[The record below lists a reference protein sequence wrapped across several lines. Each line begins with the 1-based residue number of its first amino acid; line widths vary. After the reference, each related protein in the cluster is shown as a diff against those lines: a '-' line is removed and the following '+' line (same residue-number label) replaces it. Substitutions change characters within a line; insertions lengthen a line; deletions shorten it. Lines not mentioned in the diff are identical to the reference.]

1 MKKGDTNKLGTEKSP
16 YLLQHA
22 KNPVHW
28 YPWSEEAFEKARDED
43 KPIFLSIGYSTCH
56 WCHVMAEESFEDKEV
71 AHLLNKGF
79 ISIKVDREE
88 RPDIDNV
95 YMQFCQRMTGSGGW
109 PLTIMMTHD
118 KKPFYAGTYIPKE
131 ARFGRTG
138 MVELLPR
145 VIELWTQSKTDLV
158 TAAEQITSALQQPPG
173 ESKDG
178 KTEITE
184 QHLKITYNQ
193 LARNYDSEYGGFS
206 REPKFPSPH
215 NLLFL
220 LRFWNRTGDERVLEM
235 VEKTLRKMRVGGL
248 YDHIGFGFHRYST
261 DREWLLPHFEKML
274 YDQAM
279 LAVAYIEAYQATGKN
294 EYKTTAQEIFTYVLR
309 DMTAP
314 EGGFYSAEDADSE
327 GEEGKFYTWSK
338 SELQSILS
346 KQEYKTV
353 EAVYNINSEGNF
365 KDQALGRKTGQN
377 IIHKIDSDKKLA
389 DQLSV
394 SVEKLKEQLE
404 SIRQKLFDTR
414 NQRIRPHKDDKI
426 LTDWNGLMIA
436 AFAMGARVF
445 EEPQYSRAAEKAVSF
460 ILATLRDKE
469 GRLLH
474 RYRDK
479 AAGIPANLDD
489 FAFLVWGLI
498 ELYHTTFKPEYL
510 DLASELNSQMLEHFE
525 DHANGGLFFTADD
538 SEELLI
544 RQKEY
549 YDGAIPS
556 GNSVAF
562 YNMIRLSRLIHEP
575 DLEKKASMLIGVFS
589 EGLASLP
596 LGHTMMMTALNFSI
610 GPAFEVVIKG
620 EPDASETKEMIK
632 ALRKNYLPNIIT
644 LLNPEK
650 SGVLDF
656 NLDIPGEHALESV
669 PEKKTKAYVCVNY
682 TCKEPTASVSR
693 MLELLKGEKK
703 RK

>member
-1 MKKGDTNKLGTEKSP
+1 
-16 YLLQHA
+16 
-22 KNPVHW
+22 
-28 YPWSEEAFEKARDED
+28 
-43 KPIFLSIGYSTCH
+43 
-56 WCHVMAEESFEDKEV
+56 MAEESFEDKEV

-109 PLTIMMTHD
+109 PLTIMMTPD

-145 VIELWTQSKTDLV
+145 VAELWAQSQTDLV
-158 TAAEQITSALQQPPG
+158 TAAEQITSTLQQPP
-173 ESKDG
+173 ESPG
-178 KTEITE
+178 GTEVEITD
-184 QHLKITYNQ
+184 QNLKITYNQ

-206 REPKFPSPH
+206 TEPKFPSPH

-235 VEKTLRKMRVGGL
+235 VEKTLRKMRQGGL

-279 LAVAYIEAYQATGKN
+279 LVLTYIETYQATGKN
-294 EYKTTAQEIFTYVLR
+294 QYKTTANEILSYVLR
-309 DMTAP
+309 DMTSS

-327 GEEGKFYTWSK
+327 GEEGKFYTWSR
-338 SELQSILS
+338 SELQNVLS
-346 KQEYKTV
+346 KEEFKTV
-353 EAVYNINSEGNF
+353 EAVYNISSEGNF

-377 IIHKIDSDKKLA
+377 ILHKINSDKKLA

-394 SVEKLKEQLE
+394 SMEKLEEQLE
-404 SIRQKLFDTR
+404 SVRQKLFNTR
-414 NQRIRPHKDDKI
+414 NKRIRPHKDDKI

-436 AFAMGARVF
+436 AFAVGARVF
-445 EEPQYSRAAEKAVSF
+445 EEPIYSEAAEKAASF
-460 ILATLRDKE
+460 ILEALRDND
-469 GRLLH
+469 GRLMH

-479 AAGIPANLDD
+479 SAGISANLDD
-489 FAFLVWGLI
+489 YAFFVWGLI
-498 ELYHTTFKPEYL
+498 ELYQTTFKPEYL

-525 DHANGGLFFTADD
+525 DTANGGLFFTADD

-562 YNMIRLSRLIHEP
+562 YNMIRLSRLVHEP
-575 DLEKKASMLIGVFS
+575 ELEKKASKLIGAFS
-589 EGLASLP
+589 EGLSSLP
-596 LGHTMMMTALNFSI
+596 LGHTMMMTALDFSI

-620 EPDASETKEMIK
+620 EPEAEETKEMIK
-632 ALRKNYLPNIIT
+632 ALGSNYLPNIIT
-644 LLNPEK
+644 LLNPVK

-656 NLDIPGEHALESV
+656 NLDIPGEHALESGS
-669 PEKKTKAYVCVNY
+669 EKKTKAYVCVNY

-693 MLELLKGEKK
+693 MLELLKVEIK